1 MSTWFAIGS
10 SSARFATCGSRPRK
24 PNAPAPKRKSSFNS
38 AGFGAKSS
46 KEAVWQCVEG
56 CGACCKLNKGPSF
69 ATPEEIFQS
78 PSDIQLYKSLIG
90 PDGWCV
96 HFDKPTRTCS
106 IYSDR
111 PYFCR
116 VEPGIFRDLYGIEHK
131 KFNKEACSVNLELK
145 LPSLVNVTIDV
156 KAFEDLNKQPGVQ
169 MVPAPEE
176 LTTPQ
181 SAGTLNVII
190 HLSFYFMLE
199 IIGGS
204 NQCVAPSA

>member
-1 MSTWFAIGS
+1 MTSWAAIGS
-10 SSARFATCGSRPRK
+10 SSARFTACGSRPRK
-24 PNAPAPKRKSSFNS
+24 PNAAPPKHKTSTVNS
-38 AGFGAKSS
+38 VGFGSKSG

-96 HFDKPTRTCS
+96 HFDKPTRTCT

-131 KFNKEACSVNLELK
+131 KFNKEACSFCRDTIKAIYGSRSRELENFNQITRRNSS
-145 LPSLVNVTIDV
+145 SLENG
-156 KAFEDLNKQPGVQ
+156 K
-169 MVPAPEE
+169 
-176 LTTPQ
+176 
-181 SAGTLNVII
+181 
-190 HLSFYFMLE
+190 
-199 IIGGS
+199 
-204 NQCVAPSA
+204 